1 MNLKHEVLK
10 KARTFFYIEVSEE
23 SITCRKP
30 EENLPVTFRKRFH
43 VRIKIFSR
51 KKGIRVTLRFA
62 KG

>member
-23 SITCRKP
+23 IITCRKP

-51 KKGIRVTLRFA
+51 KRGIRVTLRFA
-62 KG
+62 KD